1 MDISKFSAVIKF
13 KSILPVL
20 VLLLIVS
27 CQEWTPQAD
36 GYFMIDNKRYPV
48 HVMVVYTDTFFDD
61 NAVKYDPEITLQGAP
76 YCNVS
81 MHVWSPTR
89 TVPAGKY
96 ELAKNYN
103 LMEINSVELSF
114 GKSNTLNADYLS
126 TGTMTVEVSGDH
138 YNLDF
143 KGIMQRRNVEIHYSG
158 LVAQEAL

>member
-1 MDISKFSAVIKF
+1 MDIAKFPTLIKF

-20 VLLLIVS
+20 VLFLVVS

-48 HVMVVYTDTFFDD
+48 HVMVVYTDTFNDQGG
-61 NAVKYDPEITLQGAP
+61 KYFPEITLQGAP

-81 MHVWSPTR
+81 MHVISPTR

-96 ELAKNYN
+96 EMTRDYN
-103 LMEINSVELSF
+103 LMDITSVGISF
-114 GKSNTLNADYLS
+114 GKSNNLSTDYLS

-143 KGIMQRRNVEIHYSG
+143 KGVFQRRNVEIHYSG
-158 LVAQEAL
+158 LTAQDAL